1 MTVRASAPSL
11 AWPPAGRVAR
21 PVAGWWRWAA
31 LPLGV
36 LYLVLLAT
44 RFRDV
49 VATANLDADTVS
61 APVIGQL
68 FASAPAHAGVVLGEF
83 GWYASLLFELA
94 TKWLPSHR
102 QIWEAAPYAMSLA
115 GFALTAWAVWRV
127 AGRWAAS
134 LAAVL
139 LVCAAPQ
146 TLHLMLSMTQ
156 HAPDWF
162 CLSLLGAVL
171 VLLERRA
178 AALRWTAI
186 VPLCLVT
193 GTIVGANAASDPLVV
208 IAAIVPFALAL
219 IAGAVRAEGPDGARA
234 LRIGLGCVAVT
245 GIAWAATAVVMAALD
260 VGPERG
266 VHTTMLATGE
276 KILVNL
282 RLWSESIAVLGNG
295 DFFGAR
301 LSFSS
306 GLAIACAALS
316 AIAVVVLMRAGWRV
330 ARAVVGSA
338 TTPVTPARLTF
349 LVFWCTSAAA
359 LSVAFVLS
367 AAPVDVHADRYL
379 VGLIYAVAAVIPV
392 TAAGRTVTET
402 AALAGTCVVALGGVV
417 AMAQGASTRDTEGF
431 PSTAVA
437 HRIGQ
442 LAARDHLR
450 VGYAGYWD
458 AAPITWATH
467 LSVQVFPVSV
477 CDQGA
482 HLCRFD
488 LHYITSWYAP
498 RAGIGSFLLTDRAL
512 SGVSHPTA
520 DLGHFTAEYH
530 IGSIVMYVYPYDLA
544 TRIVQ

>member
-306 GLAIACAALS
+306 GDAGGMARRARRRGLGDHAGHPGATDLPGVLVYVGGGAQRRIRAQRCAGRRARRPVPGRPDLRGGCGDPGDRRRS
-316 AIAVVVLMRAGWRV
+316 HGNRDGRAGGNLRRR
-330 ARAVVGSA
+330 ARRGGGDGAGS
-338 TTPVTPARLTF
+338 L
-349 LVFWCTSAAA
+349 
-359 LSVAFVLS
+359 
-367 AAPVDVHADRYL
+367 HA
-379 VGLIYAVAAVIPV
+379 
-392 TAAGRTVTET
+392 
-402 AALAGTCVVALGGVV
+402 
-417 AMAQGASTRDTEGF
+417 
-431 PSTAVA
+431 
-437 HRIGQ
+437 
-442 LAARDHLR
+442 
-450 VGYAGYWD
+450 
-458 AAPITWATH
+458 
-467 LSVQVFPVSV
+467 
-477 CDQGA
+477 
-482 HLCRFD
+482 
-488 LHYITSWYAP
+488 
-498 RAGIGSFLLTDRAL
+498 
-512 SGVSHPTA
+512 
-520 DLGHFTAEYH
+520 
-530 IGSIVMYVYPYDLA
+530 
-544 TRIVQ
+544 